1 MPKSVRKA
9 KADVSA
15 SVKGG
20 DEARAYAKTLKQP
33 KKSSKYR
40 GMAAANRKSQEAA
53 ASSLTDVGRGLLIPG
68 TGVAG
73 LSMLGDD

>member
-40 GMAAANRKSQEAA
+40 RMVASTKKSQEAA
-53 ASSLTDVGRGLLIPG
+53 TSSLKDVGSGLVIPG
-68 TGVAG
+68 AGVAG

>member
-15 SVKGG
+15 SMKGV
-20 DEARAYAKTLKQP
+20 DEARAYGKTLKQP

-40 GMAAANRKSQEAA
+40 GMAAASRKSQEAA
-53 ASSLTDVGRGLLIPG
+53 TSSLKDVGRGLVIPG
-68 TGVAG
+68 AGVAG
-73 LSMLGDD
+73 LSMIGDD